1 MVWFTPPLI
10 PTHML
15 PSLFCLILIP
25 LKIYCTATHGVLQSE
40 NLLKLFLPSLQG
52 RACAPS
58 VLCNVVKTGFFDQTK
73 SRHHRPFVNPV
84 FGVRSNRM

>member
-1 MVWFTPPLI
+1 MVWFTPH
-10 PTHML
+10 THML

-25 LKIYCTATHGVLQSE
+25 LKIYCTAIHGVLQSE

-58 VLCNVVKTGFFDQTK
+58 VLWYISLVSHTK
-73 SRHHRPFVNPV
+73 NYLNIFIYVNTWCLSVFV
-84 FGVRSNRM
+84 